1 MFRFF
6 NFVFC
11 LFCLTA
17 FSQIQLADST
27 VQVVTYFDKGDKE
40 FYNIDF
46 NRIKIKDGDT
56 ISNNKISY
64 NVEINVIDETENSYT
79 MEWIYKEFQGVPT
92 DLQSLLSSFMTKN
105 KVIYKTDEL
114 GSFEEVLNW
123 KDIVENNK
131 KMYSNFSKLFK
142 DNPEMQ
148 KVLEQVK
155 STLNTK
161 ESIENMYCKD
171 IKQFHYFH
179 GIKLTMGETIEEVIQ
194 VPNNFGG
201 EPFTAD
207 VICYLQSIIS
217 EEDAY
222 VVRAIQEVSG
232 EQLAKATKEFIIK
245 LNPKLANE
253 PMPEGIF
260 DSLQNEIET
269 GTAFHNSGWPLY
281 SVQTITVD
289 LEGNRVI
296 EERIIEI
303 LEKTD

>member
-1 MFRFF
+1 MNRFF
-6 NFVFC
+6 TLALCFIS
-11 LFCLTA
+11 LHA

-40 FYNIDF
+40 FYNVEF

-56 ISNNKISY
+56 LSNNKISY

-92 DLQSLLSSFMTKN
+92 DLQSLLSSIMTKN

-155 STLNTK
+155 ITLNTK

-179 GIKLTMGETIEEVIQ
+179 GIKLTMGEILEDVIE

-201 EPFTAD
+201 APFTAD
-207 VICYLQSIIS
+207 VVCYLQKIIAD
-217 EEDAY
+217 EDAY
-222 VVRAIQEVSG
+222 VVRAVQEVSG

-245 LNPKLANE
+245 INPKLANE
-253 PMPEGIF
+253 PMPEGLL
-260 DSLQNEIET
+260 DSLTNEIET
-269 GTAFHNSGWPLY
+269 ATAFHDSGWPLY
-281 SVQTITVD
+281 SVQTVTVD
-289 LEGNRVI
+289 LEGNRIV
-296 EERIIEI
+296 
-303 LEKTD
+303 